1 MGRSKLQ
8 RTVGIAVLAGALV
21 FIGGCANAQTTTS
34 SAVRVSGPH
43 LQLWLDHNFTSASL
57 SHTNG
62 CFFMTTGAANA
73 RTQFLSCPDG
83 WSDTLKGSSRVV
95 GDTLCYT
102 FPYPDRPLAEQCRE
116 WYWVGDH
123 KVEMRANGV
132 VFSTGYILSVVPI
145 PGK

>member
-1 MGRSKLQ
+1 MGRSNLQ
-8 RTVGIAVLAGALV
+8 RMVNGAFLAGALV
-21 FIGGCANAQTTTS
+21 FIGACAHAQTTTS

-43 LQLWLDHNFTSASL
+43 LQLWLDQKFTSAGVN
-57 SHTNG
+57 HTSG

-73 RTQFLSCPDG
+73 RVQFLSCPDG
-83 WSDTLKGSSRVV
+83 WSDTLKGSARVV

-102 FPYPDRPLAEQCRE
+102 FPYPDQPLAERCRE
-116 WYWVGDH
+116 WYWVGDN

-132 VFSTGYILSVVPI
+132 AFSTGYILSVVPI